1 MFFHF
6 FRGKLITIQ
15 KQFFNRRKT
24 VSYTFDIWRIAE
36 DYFNTVEQA
45 KLKGSDLKIHLTGEM
60 FLVLSIW
67 GKYQRRY
74 TGIQGFD
81 IDGNVKTNS
90 GVNLDDDE
98 WGMVS
103 HNFDS
108 IKEAFTGK
116 KDAMKDIFTRPKKD
130 RNIVRVYK
138 AEWFLNNKLITNCQ
152 SGREFFLR
160 KKVEDNAMCRKP
172 TLGIDYPDKNV
183 QPELRVDCEV
193 RPAPDDTM
201 LMNLVLVETIDR
213 IIQAETKANCEA
225 CQVNS
230 DSQFDHCQ
238 SGNCLDDELDRYD
251 VSMLPSFLNIKITTL
266 MNVFDQLQKDFGL
279 KQILS
284 SQLAKCALAYILRIQ
299 IANQIRNPALHNS
312 TLAEA
317 VRSAYI
323 SVTDQ

>member
-1 MFFHF
+1 
-6 FRGKLITIQ
+6 
-15 KQFFNRRKT
+15 
-24 VSYTFDIWRIAE
+24 
-36 DYFNTVEQA
+36 
-45 KLKGSDLKIHLTGEM
+45 M
-60 FLVLSIW
+60 FLVSSIW
-67 GKYQRRY
+67 GEYQRRY

-108 IKEAFTGK
+108 IKEAFAGK
-116 KDAMKDIFTRPKKD
+116 KDAMKDIFTRPKED

-138 AEWFLNNKLITNCQ
+138 AEWFLNNKLITHCE
-152 SGREFFLR
+152 SGREFFSR
-160 KKVEDNAMCRKP
+160 KKAEDNAMCRKP
-172 TLGIDYPDKNV
+172 TPGIDYPDKNV

-193 RPAPDDTM
+193 RPAPDDTL
-201 LMNLVLVETIDR
+201 LMNFVLVETIDR
-213 IIQAETKANCEA
+213 IIQAQTKANCEA

-266 MNVFDQLQKDFGL
+266 MNVFDQLRKDLGL

-284 SQLAKCALAYILRIQ
+284 SQLAKCALAYIPRIQ
-299 IANQIRNPALHNS
+299 IANQIRDPTLHNS